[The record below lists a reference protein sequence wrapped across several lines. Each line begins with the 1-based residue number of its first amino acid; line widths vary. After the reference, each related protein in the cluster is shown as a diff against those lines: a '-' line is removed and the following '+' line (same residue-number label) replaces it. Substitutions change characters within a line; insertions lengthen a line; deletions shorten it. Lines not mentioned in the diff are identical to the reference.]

1 MNFRAIFPIVDFK
14 DEFNFDD
21 CQSNEDFI
29 RAIVNIYFAHTDSRV
44 KEASLS
50 VYMAYRDH
58 YPSYLKPIT
67 AAECKQLNEAVDQST
82 GKIIKLR
89 RIALSALSK
98 VA

>member
-14 DEFNFDD
+14 EEFNFDD

-29 RAIVNIYFAHTDSRV
+29 RAIVNIYSTHSDSRV
-44 KEASLS
+44 KEACLS

-58 YPSYLKPIT
+58 YPSYLTTLTFEEQK
-67 AAECKQLNEAVDQST
+67 KLNLAVKLST